1 MSVVLICI
9 IFLFYVWFEL
19 ILNLVCY
26 IRIKKII
33 LMIIEI
39 KGEKFYVY
47 VFIFMEVFL
56 SKFFVLIGNVSI
68 DKNIFFLWLWIC

>member
-19 ILNLVCY
+19 ILNLVFY

-56 SKFFVLIGNVSI
+56 SKFFVLIRE
-68 DKNIFFLWLWIC
+68 C

>member
-9 IFLFYVWFEL
+9 IFLFYVRFEL
-19 ILNLVCY
+19 ILNLVFN

-47 VFIFMEVFL
+47 ICIYIYGSIF
-56 SKFFVLIGNVSI
+56 K
-68 DKNIFFLWLWIC
+68 